1 MEGDLNTMNNT
12 KNITR
17 EYLKDYFIKALEEP
31 TLLWNRGWKIL
42 PMVNSKGN
50 PYRGI
55 NNIVLSL
62 EANRKGYK
70 DNRWVTY
77 NNCNDLSL
85 DGKSAH
91 VRKGEK
97 ATFIEYWY
105 CKLIKPYEMDND
117 EYKEMINKYNQFLKR
132 VDNPSKTYIKNSFSL
147 DEYRQLK
154 DKFPTVEQLH
164 QQLKFKNIPVYNG
177 DQIENIIPLENEVFE
192 GIEPR
197 NELLDICNN
206 YIRNEHITYEE
217 SILGDAYY
225 SPIEDKIH
233 LPMKST
239 FDSKENYISTLV
251 HEIAHSTGHECR
263 LHRWDV
269 NGFSFASEEY
279 ALEELNAEITAVL
292 LCSEYNITMTNDAF
306 EKHLENHKAYIQSW
320 CKALKEDE
328 NSASAISSAFLL
340 AEGIGRYIKS
350 RAQSNQVNEDSYEKV
365 FLNTKSIT
373 ECDDK
378 DEMQHIKENTTI
390 IEKLSKYSKEDCSIK
405 INYYDAY
412 GMFKKQD
419 KVSCDLSFAI
429 DELPINFDIKQGC
442 DFSLEGKNLV
452 MDCYGKSVELFDKV
466 GYKKTK
472 MTIKL
477 KNNELNFK
485 DILLSKKIK
494 KEKINKKM

>member
-1 MEGDLNTMNNT
+1 MNNT
-12 KNITR
+12 NKNITR

-31 TLLWNRGWKIL
+31 TLLWDRGWKIL
-42 PMVNSKGN
+42 SMVNSKGN

-77 NNCNDLSL
+77 NNCKDLSL
-85 DGKSAH
+85 DGKSAY

-97 ATFIEYWY
+97 ATYIEYWY
-105 CKLIKPYEMDND
+105 CQLIKPYEMDND
-117 EYKEMINKYNQFLKR
+117 EYKEMINKYNHFLKR
-132 VDNPSKTYIKNSFSL
+132 SDNPSKTYIKNSFSL
-147 DEYRQLK
+147 DEYKRLK
-154 DKFPTVEQLH
+154 DKFSSVEQLYK
-164 QQLKFKNIPVYNG
+164 QLKFKNIPVYNG

-192 GIEPR
+192 GIEPQD
-197 NELLDICNN
+197 ELLDICNN

-279 ALEELNAEITAVL
+279 ALEELNAEISAVL

-320 CKALKEDE
+320 CKALKEDD
-328 NSASAISSAFLL
+328 NAASAISSAFLL
-340 AEGIGRYIKS
+340 AEGIGDYIKR
-350 RAQSNQVNEDSYEKV
+350 RANTSQVKEDSYEKY
-365 FLNTKSIT
+365 FLNTKSII
-373 ECDDK
+373 ECNDR
-378 DEMQHIKENTTI
+378 DEVQHIKENTDI
-390 IEKLSKYSKEDCSIK
+390 IDKLSKYSKEDCSIE
-405 INYYDAY
+405 IDYYDAY
-412 GMFKKQD
+412 GMFRKNE
-419 KVSCDLSFAI
+419 KVSCDLAFAI
-429 DELPINFDIKQGC
+429 DEIPQHFDIKNGS
-442 DFSLEGKNLV
+442 DFYLEGKTLV
-452 MDCYGKSVELFDKV
+452 MSCYGKSIELFDKAA
-466 GYKKTK
+466 YKTTK
-472 MTIKL
+472 MRIHL
-477 KNNELNFK
+477 KNNALDFK
-485 DILLSKKIK
+485 DILISKKIAK
-494 KEKINKKM
+494 RNIHKKM